1 MHLYFFQLVWN
12 NESKKLETTEVAPI
26 CACAIGA
33 LKILEKAM
41 KNAILVRLQKLPFD
55 NLEL

>member
-1 MHLYFFQLVWN
+1 MHLYFYQLVWS
-12 NESKKLETTEVAPI
+12 NESKKLETTEVAPM

-41 KNAILVRLQKLPFD
+41 KNAIFSKVAEVTLW
-55 NLEL
+55 